1 MHDRQS
7 FKEVIFTNPAWTIAM
22 MLMAFAGVALLARPL
37 MAVILSVYALI
48 IGVFFPG
55 VDLQS
60 MLRLIGHLSA

>member
-1 MHDRQS
+1 MQDRQS
-7 FKEVIFTNPAWTIAM
+7 IKHLIFTNPAWTIAM
-22 MLMAFAGVALLARPL
+22 MLTAFVGVALLARPL

-60 MLRLIGHLSA
+60 MLHLIGHLSA